1 MRNINEKFDIE
12 EYCHMCGLYNVELYI
27 NGAGNIFLNV
37 YDGYEYSE
45 YEIGNTGENC
55 YCVKLGY
62 RKPST
67 IISIKREI
75 NKISLDILRE
85 SM

>member
-1 MRNINEKFDIE
+1 
-12 EYCHMCGLYNVELYI
+12 MCGLYNVEVFI
-27 NGAGNIFLNV
+27 NGAGNIFLIV
-37 YDGYEYSE
+37 YDGCEYSE

-55 YCVKLGY
+55 YCVKWEH

-75 NKISLDILRE
+75 KKISLEILSE
-85 SM
+85 M